1 MLVGRGLYTEEI
13 SKSIANC
20 VCGVNDSELPVCEG
34 GVELVDSEFIDGGSG
49 CITGDG
55 EVSSSVVEVISV
67 SVSVA
72 VDNSP

>member
-34 GVELVDSEFIDGGSG
+34 GDDLVDTQFNDGGRG

-55 EVSSSVVEVISV
+55 EESSTVVEVISV
-67 SVSVA
+67 SVSGRCR
-72 VDNSP
+72 